1 MQTSFTNV
9 QLADPTIARA
19 DAILRRCIHCG
30 LCTAT
35 CPTYVLTGDERDSP
49 RGRIYFMKQ
58 MFEEREV
65 TASMTYHIDRC
76 LSCFSCMTTC
86 PSGVDYMHLVDLA
99 RTRIEMKGHRTPR
112 QRFLR
117 MILSKVLPHPRRFRL
132 ALMLGRLARPFR
144 GLIARAG
151 LERPAAALA
160 LVPPGML
167 KAKVT
172 KPRSEIGK
180 DPKAKRVALML
191 GCVQEVLAPS
201 ISRSAIRLLRRHGVD
216 VVVVKDETCCG
227 ALSHHL
233 GKDEEARGYARR
245 NIDAWTAVIRE
256 KPLDAILVTTSGCG
270 TMVKDYGHIL
280 ARDRGYAERAAY
292 ISGIARDITEFI
304 DQIGLVPPM
313 MWTGLRI
320 AYHAACS
327 LQHGQKLD
335 ALPLSLLEQAGFNIL
350 RIPEGH
356 LCCGSAGTYNL
367 LEPELAGQ
375 LRERKLSNIAKV
387 NPDVIVTAN
396 IGCMMQL
403 KGGTSAPFVHTV
415 EMLDWAT
422 GGPPPEALGP
432 LKDFRPSDRVP
443 GGTRQTDRPR
453 RLSTETSSDGSHA
466 AQGRVPRAG
475 RRSIPHAGRGRSAR
489 KERPWSSS
497 TSPNSGSRY
506 HSSSSSACSSISA
519 SIRRSRTS
527 LMPARFGS
535 AKSSKRCAGSGKRRK
550 SCSPTTGAS

>member
-1 MQTSFTNV
+1 MQTNFNAV

-19 DAILRRCIHCG
+19 DEILRRCVHCG

-65 TASMTYHIDRC
+65 TPSMTYHIDRC

-99 RTRIEMKGHRTPR
+99 RTRIEMKGHRSSR
-112 QRFLR
+112 QRAMR
-117 MILSKVLPHPRRFRL
+117 WILSKVLPNPHRFRL
-132 ALMLGRLARPFR
+132 ALLIGWFARPFR

-151 LERPAAALA
+151 FEQSAAALA
-160 LVPPGML
+160 LLPPRML
-167 KAKVT
+167 KTKLT
-172 KPRSEIGK
+172 KPKSAIGR

-201 ISRSAIRLLRRHGVD
+201 ISLAAIRLLRRHGVD

-227 ALSHHL
+227 ALVHSL
-233 GKDEEARGYARR
+233 GKEEEARDYARR
-245 NIDAWTAVIRE
+245 NIDAWTASMRE
-256 KPLDAILVTTSGCG
+256 KLLDAIVVTTSGCG
-270 TMVKDYGHIL
+270 TLVKDYGNLL

-292 ISGIARDITEFI
+292 VSGLARDITEFI
-304 DQIGLVPPM
+304 DEIGLAPPM

-335 ALPLSLLEQAGFNIL
+335 ALPLSLLEQAGFNIIQ
-350 RIPEGH
+350 IPEGH

-367 LEPELAGQ
+367 LEPELSGQ
-375 LRERKLSNIAKV
+375 LRERKLGHIASV

-403 KGGTSAPFVHTV
+403 QGGTSAPFVHTI

-422 GGPPPEALGP
+422 GGPAPEALGP
-432 LKDFRPSDRVP
+432 LKDTGHPIEALVELA
-443 GGTRQTDRPR
+443 RQTALVD
-453 RLSTETSSDGSHA
+453 
-466 AQGRVPRAG
+466 
-475 RRSIPHAGRGRSAR
+475 
-489 KERPWSSS
+489 
-497 TSPNSGSRY
+497 
-506 HSSSSSACSSISA
+506 
-519 SIRRSRTS
+519 
-527 LMPARFGS
+527 
-535 AKSSKRCAGSGKRRK
+535 
-550 SCSPTTGAS
+550 

>member
-1 MQTSFTNV
+1 MQTSFNAV

-19 DAILRRCIHCG
+19 DEILRRCVHCG

-65 TASMTYHIDRC
+65 TPSMTYHIDRC

-99 RTRIEMKGHRTPR
+99 RVRIEMKGHRTPR
-112 QRFLR
+112 QRTLR
-117 MILSKVLPHPRRFRL
+117 WILAKVLPNPRRFRM
-132 ALMLGRLARPFR
+132 ALMLGWFARPFR

-151 LERPAAALA
+151 LERPAAALE
-160 LVPPGML
+160 LVPRQIP
-167 KAKVT
+167 KAKLT
-172 KPRSEIGK
+172 KPKSAIGK

-201 ISRSAIRLLRRHGVD
+201 ISLAAIRLLRRHGVD

-227 ALSHHL
+227 ALVHSL
-233 GKDEEARGYARR
+233 GKEEEARDYARR
-245 NIDAWTAVIRE
+245 NIDAWTAAMRE
-256 KPLDAILVTTSGCG
+256 KLLDAILVTTSGCG
-270 TMVKDYGHIL
+270 TMVKDYGNLL

-292 ISGIARDITEFI
+292 VSGLARDITEFI
-304 DQIGLVPPM
+304 NEIGLMPPM

-335 ALPLSLLEQAGFNIL
+335 ALPLSLLEQAGFNIAQ
-350 RIPEGH
+350 IPEGH
-356 LCCGSAGTYNL
+356 LCCGSAGAYNM

-375 LRERKLSNIAKV
+375 LRERKLGNIARV

-403 KGGTSAPFVHTV
+403 QRGTRAPFVHTI

-422 GGPPPEALGP
+422 GGPTPEALSQLDAKGHP
-432 LKDFRPSDRVP
+432 IEALVELAK
-443 GGTRQTDRPR
+443 QTALVD
-453 RLSTETSSDGSHA
+453 
-466 AQGRVPRAG
+466 
-475 RRSIPHAGRGRSAR
+475 
-489 KERPWSSS
+489 
-497 TSPNSGSRY
+497 
-506 HSSSSSACSSISA
+506 
-519 SIRRSRTS
+519 
-527 LMPARFGS
+527 
-535 AKSSKRCAGSGKRRK
+535 
-550 SCSPTTGAS
+550 

>member
-1 MQTSFTNV
+1 MQTNFNEV

-19 DAILRRCIHCG
+19 DEILRRCVHCG

-65 TASMTYHIDRC
+65 TPSMTYHIDRC

-99 RTRIEMKGHRTPR
+99 RVRIEAKGRRTPR
-112 QRFLR
+112 QRTLR
-117 MILSKVLPHPRRFRL
+117 WLVSKILPNPRLFRV
-132 ALMLGRLARPFR
+132 ALRLGWFARPFR
-144 GLIARAG
+144 GLVARLG
-151 LERPAAALA
+151 LERPAAALD
-160 LVPPGML
+160 LIPPRLL
-167 KAKVT
+167 KAQLTRPKSVL
-172 KPRSEIGK
+172 GK

-201 ISRSAIRLLRRHGVD
+201 ISRAAIRMLRRHGVD

-227 ALSHHL
+227 ALVHSM

-256 KPLDAILVTTSGCG
+256 KPLDAIVVTTSGCG
-270 TMVKDYGHIL
+270 TLVKDYGNLL

-292 ISGIARDITEFI
+292 VSGLARDITEFI
-304 DQIGLVPPM
+304 EEIGLMPPVL
-313 MWTGLRI
+313 WTGLRI
-320 AYHAACS
+320 AYHGACS

-335 ALPLSLLEQAGFNIL
+335 QLPLTLLEQAGYKIL
-350 RIPEGH
+350 QIPEGH

-375 LRERKLSNIAKV
+375 LRERKLANIAKV
-387 NPDVIVTAN
+387 EPDVIVTAN
-396 IGCMMQL
+396 IGCMVQL
-403 KGGTSAPFVHTV
+403 QGGTKALFVHTI

-422 GGPPPEALGP
+422 GGPPPEALGA
-432 LKDFRPSDRVP
+432 LKDKGHEIESLVELAK
-443 GGTRQTDRPR
+443 QTA
-453 RLSTETSSDGSHA
+453 LVE
-466 AQGRVPRAG
+466 
-475 RRSIPHAGRGRSAR
+475 
-489 KERPWSSS
+489 
-497 TSPNSGSRY
+497 
-506 HSSSSSACSSISA
+506 
-519 SIRRSRTS
+519 
-527 LMPARFGS
+527 
-535 AKSSKRCAGSGKRRK
+535 
-550 SCSPTTGAS
+550 